1 MAFVTDADIKQYF
14 ADHTAQSAYG
24 NLEPRYDRLI
34 TRANTA
40 AYNLILTTLGSRG
53 YTAAQIAAWD
63 QGAEFNLDLA
73 CCYLLPSVKGGDDD
87 GIWRERFCRK
97 DELAEIAVLVSG
109 EVVDPASSQAAV
121 SYGDM
126 SRSDDAYSRDTEW

>member
-1 MAFVTDADIKQYF
+1 MAFVTDAEIKQYL
-14 ADHTAQSAYG
+14 ADHLGQSTYG
-24 NLEPRYDRLI
+24 NLETRYDRLI

-40 AYNLILTTLGSRG
+40 AYNLILTTLNGRG

-87 GIWRERFCRK
+87 GVWRERFCRK

-109 EVVDPASSQAAV
+109 EVVNPESSQAAV
-121 SYGDM
+121 SYGNM
-126 SRSDDAYSRDTEW
+126 SRTDDVYSRDTEW